1 MAEQQEKQPVTGLE
15 LASNRKEAE
24 YDLVKSL
31 LSAMDY
37 KEDEQ
42 SIVEVEL
49 RRNGVFLFTVHLHP
63 LSDDDIRF
71 ARKKSNVYVPN
82 PNNKK
87 LPMIVKE
94 TDETKLKSWVIY
106 LATTEDDQQKIW
118 GNKAVKDKAGLMENY
133 ESIGVL
139 CTAGEKNALFN
150 KVCEISGLDD
160 DLEPDEETM
169 DEEEF
174 AKN

>member
-1 MAEQQEKQPVTGLE
+1 MSEQQEKKLVTGLE
-15 LASNRKEAE
+15 LADNRKEAE

-42 SIVEVEL
+42 NIVEVEI
-49 RRNGVFLFTVHLHP
+49 RRNGVYYFTVQLHP
-63 LSDDDIRF
+63 ISDDDIRF
-71 ARKKSNVYVPN
+71 ARKKSNIYMAN
-82 PNNKK
+82 PNGKK
-87 LPMIVKE
+87 LPKIVKDS
-94 TDETKLKSWVIY
+94 DETKLKSWIIY
-106 LATTEDDQQKIW
+106 LATTEEDQQKLW
-118 GNKAVKDKAGLMENY
+118 GNKAVMDKASLMENY

-139 CTAGEKNALFN
+139 LTAGEKNALFN

-160 DLEPDEETM
+160 ELEQDEETM

>member
-37 KEDEQ
+37 KEDEEN
-42 SIVEVEL
+42 IVEVEI
-49 RRNGVFLFTVHLHP
+49 RRKDVYLFTVHLHP
-63 LSDDDIRF
+63 ISDEDIRL
-71 ARKKSNVYVPN
+71 ARKKSNVYMAN
-82 PNNKK
+82 PNGKK
-87 LPMIVKE
+87 FPKLVKE
-94 TDETKLKSWVIY
+94 SDETKLKSWIIY

-160 DLEPDEETM
+160 DLEQDEETM
-169 DEEEF
+169 DEEDF